1 LQSGIRGIVL
11 KSDPIKHLVAAVRA
25 LQDGRIFFTATVDQ
39 RVVKGYLAVR
49 NGKARSRSALA
60 GLTQREREV
69 LQLVVSGNTSVS
81 AASVLRI
88 SAKTIETHRCHIME
102 KLDIHSLA
110 EMALY
115 AVRNNLV
122 QPALSFAVPTLTL
135 SADIA
140 AA

>member
-1 LQSGIRGIVL
+1 
-11 KSDPIKHLVAAVRA
+11 
-25 LQDGRIFFTATVDQ
+25 
-39 RVVKGYLAVR
+39 
-49 NGKARSRSALA
+49 
-60 GLTQREREV
+60 
-69 LQLVVSGNTSVS
+69 
-81 AASVLRI
+81 
-88 SAKTIETHRCHIME
+88 ME